1 MQTGRNPAPG
11 FARNPRKRITVEP
24 FEGMVTVR
32 TGATVIARSRDALAL
47 TEEPYATVLYVPFG
61 DVAVFSSR
69 SKSTS
74 THCPYK
80 GDASYWR
87 VKGGERDVMW
97 AYERPYDEMEA
108 IGGHAA
114 FYADRVDVET
124 S

>member
-24 FEGMVTVR
+24 FGGMVTVR
-32 TGATVIARSRDALAL
+32 RGATVIARSRDALAL

-61 DVAVFSSR
+61 DVDFDRLEKTA
-69 SKSTS
+69 TS

>member
-1 MQTGRNPAPG
+1 M
-11 FARNPRKRITVEP
+11 
-24 FEGMVTVR
+24 
-32 TGATVIARSRDALAL
+32 
-47 TEEPYATVLYVPFG
+47 
-61 DVAVFSSR
+61 
-69 SKSTS
+69 
-74 THCPYK
+74 PYK